1 MEEYSFEYFPARY
14 RAVRLLPMFLGLLF
28 FLLMGVFAILTSH
41 SVEGIAAASFG
52 LLLFLAAG
60 LQNLP
65 GSRKY
70 GIGKYSLILKARMT
84 KRELD
89 ISDIKWVSA
98 VSRKELRGFLENLYR
113 PVVEAEKGLEFF
125 KWIKASK
132 SYGEVTGFMSV
143 APIMSEIRRGGPI
156 DIRSYGVN
164 AGSDAVILNTAN
176 GYYIITP
183 KDPAAFTEK
192 LEARGIDI
200 RTSESIAETV
210 FPEEFRENI
219 RNIQPSSGIRKL
231 MRVNFII
238 TFVIAA
244 GLVIYFGFLRN
255 AGDGSG
261 EFENRSGVE
270 SEYIE
275 PSGAYGVWEGDSDF
289 FFGVDAELI
298 PDEVTLV
305 RDELTAWPR
314 SYAVE
319 AMARDFADETGADL
333 SVILRSEKAAELADF
348 LWLHSQIR
356 YQENITNDAGRE
368 FAVFICSGSE
378 IGVYIKQEFKRIS
391 GE

>member
-1 MEEYSFEYFPARY
+1 MEQYSFDYFPARY
-14 RAVRLLPMFLGLLF
+14 RIARLLPMFLGILLF
-28 FLLMGVFAILTSH
+28 PLMGVMAILTSH
-41 SVEGIAAASFG
+41 TVEGIAVSAFG
-52 LLLFLAAG
+52 LLLLLAFG
-60 LQNLP
+60 LQHLP

-70 GIGKYSLILKARMT
+70 GVGEYSLILKTRMT
-84 KRELD
+84 KRELEFA
-89 ISDIKWVSA
+89 DIKWVSA
-98 VSRKELRGFLENLYR
+98 VSREELRGFLENLYR

-164 AGSDAVILNTAN
+164 AGSDAVILNAVN

-183 KDPAAFTEK
+183 EAPAAFTEK
-192 LEARGIDI
+192 LESKGIEI
-200 RTSESIAETV
+200 RSSESIAETV
-210 FPEEFRENI
+210 FPKEVRENI
-219 RNIQPSSGIRKL
+219 KNIQPSSGIRKL

-244 GLVIYFGFLRN
+244 GLVIYFGFIQN
-255 AGDGSG
+255 AGEGSG
-261 EFENRSGVE
+261 GSETGIGAE

-298 PDEVTLV
+298 PADVTLV

-319 AMARDFADETGADL
+319 AMARDFADETGMDL

-368 FAVFICSGSE
+368 FAVFICTGSE